1 MRIAVA
7 GLQHETNGFAPGTA
21 SLADFEAPGG
31 WPRLARGATLRDVL
45 PGTATPMAGAL
56 GVLAEAG
63 AEIVPLLWALALPS
77 GPVEHAA
84 FEALTG
90 EIADRLAQAHAEA
103 PLDAV
108 FLELHGAMVTTELE
122 DGEGALLARVREIV
136 GPAVPITA
144 SLDAH
149 ANVSPEMFALADH
162 LDGYRTYPHIDMRET
177 GARAAR
183 RLLVILARGRSY
195 AKAYRPVPYLTSIVA
210 QSTLDAPTARLVSQG
225 VARVEDVAGGSL
237 TQTFGF
243 ALADVADAGPAVLAY
258 AETQDAAD
266 GLANET
272 LAAWLQ
278 AEPEFGATLLAPAD
292 AVREAS
298 ELAQRSDLHGPV
310 VIADVQDNPG
320 GGGAGDTTC
329 LLRALLDADA
339 AGTLHADALVVHVK
353 DAAAVARAV
362 AAGVLGAIDGPL
374 GGRSDP
380 EHGAPIEGAF
390 TVAALGD
397 GSFTGEGPMYAGN
410 AIRLG
415 DVALLTRGHVSVIV
429 AGRAMQAS
437 EPALIRHLGLD
448 PASVPILVLKS
459 SVHFRGA
466 YQDIARAILLALA
479 PGRVTMDLAEL
490 AFRRATRRPAGTRST
505 TRSRDAQAA

>member
-21 SLADFEAPGG
+21 TLADFEAPGG
-31 WPRLARGATLRDVL
+31 WPRLARGAALLDEL

-56 GVLAEAG
+56 DVLAEAG

-84 FEALTG
+84 FEALMRD
-90 EIADRLAQAHAEA
+90 IARYLAHAHAEA

-136 GPAVPITA
+136 GPDVPIAA

-177 GARAAR
+177 GARTAR
-183 RLLVILARGRSY
+183 RLLAILARGRPY
-195 AKAYRPVPYLTSIVA
+195 AKAWRPVPYLTSIVA
-210 QSTLDAPTARLVSQG
+210 QSTLDAPTGRLVAQG
-225 VARVEDVAGGSL
+225 VARAERVAGGSL

-243 ALADVADAGPAVLAY
+243 ALSDVADAGPAVLAY
-258 AETQDAAD
+258 AEDQAEAD
-266 GLANET
+266 GLADET
-272 LAAWLQ
+272 LAAWLE
-278 AEPEFGATLLAPAD
+278 AEPEFGANLLSPAE
-292 AVREAS
+292 AVSEAS
-298 ELAQRSDLHGPV
+298 DLARRADLFGPV

-320 GGGAGDTTC
+320 GGGAGDTTG

-339 AGTLHADALVVHVK
+339 AGTLGADALVVHIK
-353 DAAAVARAV
+353 DADAVARAV
-362 AAGVLGAIDGPL
+362 EAGIDGTIDGPL
-374 GGRSDP
+374 GGQSDP
-380 EHGAPIEGAF
+380 AHGAPIEGPF

-397 GSFTGEGPMYAGN
+397 GAFTGEGPMYAGN

-415 DVALLTRGHVSVIV
+415 PVALLARGHVLVIV
-429 AGRAMQAS
+429 AERAMQAS

-448 PASVPILVLKS
+448 PAATPILALKS

-466 YQDIARAILLALA
+466 YQAMARAILLALA
-479 PGRVTMDLAEL
+479 PGRVTADLTEL
-490 AFRRATRRPAGTRST
+490 AFRRATRRPATQSGAKAR
-505 TRSRDAQAA
+505 AA